1 MVCSRQ
7 SNLFPRKK
15 KMPYLGSALVFS
27 SVLFVQLEGGIG
39 YCQLKLNI
47 FKIWEL

>member
-1 MVCSRQ
+1 
-7 SNLFPRKK
+7 
-15 KMPYLGSALVFS
+15 MPYLGSALVFS

-39 YCQLKLNI
+39 YCQIKLNI

>member
-7 SNLFPRKK
+7 SNLFPHK